1 MILKNSKLLHLP
13 LIFSKIRM
21 TSSKIPN
28 IEFSIFSKMTKMA
41 NQYNAINLAQGFPG
55 FDCPEKLKELVNHYI
70 ATGNNQ
76 YAPLE
81 GVMPLREKISEKIEK
96 LYNYKYNPESEITIT
111 AGATQAIYTAITAF
125 VRENDEVIIL
135 EPAFDTY
142 EPTVRLN
149 GGQPVFVS
157 LREKDYNIIWED
169 VENAINSRTRM
180 IIINSPHNPS
190 GTIFSERDMLRLQ
203 KITSGSKIIILSDE
217 VYEHI
222 IFDEE
227 THQSVA
233 RFSELASRSLLIS
246 SFGKTYSATGW
257 KTGYCC
263 ASEELSKEFRKIH
276 QLIVY
281 AANTPIQYAYAD
293 ILNYEDEY
301 INLSDFYQKKR
312 DLFVNSL
319 KNSRFKIVP
328 SQGTYFQ
335 TLDYSEISELKD
347 TEFVNYLIKEI
358 GIAAIPFS
366 AFYHQKTDN
375 KMLRFCFAKNDEI
388 LIKAAAKLSKL

>member
-1 MILKNSKLLHLP
+1 MVSTNTNLLHLP

-70 ATGNNQ
+70 STGNNQ

-81 GVMPLREKISEKIEK
+81 GVLPLREKISEKIDK
-96 LYNYKYNPESEITIT
+96 LYNHKYNPNTEITVT
-111 AGATQAIYTAITAF
+111 AGATQAIFTAITAF
-125 VRENDEVIIL
+125 VREDDEVIIL

-149 GGQPVFVS
+149 GGLPVFVS
-157 LREKDYNIIWED
+157 LREKDYKIIWED
-169 VENAINSRTRM
+169 VEMLINSRTRM

-190 GTIFSERDMLRLQ
+190 GAIFSEEDMLRLQ
-203 KITSGSKIIILSDE
+203 KITSGSNIIILSDE

-233 RFSELASRSLLIS
+233 RFSELANRSLLIS

-263 ASEELSKEFRKIH
+263 APENLSNEFRKIH

-293 ILNYEDEY
+293 MLNYEDEY
-301 INLSDFYQKKR
+301 NNLSDFYQKKR
-312 DLFVNSL
+312 DLFINAL
-319 KNSRFKIVP
+319 KKSRFKIIP
-328 SQGTYFQ
+328 SKGTYFQ
-335 TLDYSEISELKD
+335 TLDYSEISDIKD
-347 TEFVNYLIKEI
+347 TEFVDYLIKEI

-375 KMLRFCFAKNDEI
+375 KMLRFCFAKDDKT
-388 LIKAAAKLSKL
+388 LIEAAKKLSKL